1 MKMCFFWMHWTGELP
16 FYRVYIMDAK
26 KLLLIKSLVTSRP
39 VSSCFREIAEL
50 IEKGQV
56 LYSDKHF
63 HSHN

>member
-1 MKMCFFWMHWTGELP
+1 
-16 FYRVYIMDAK
+16 MDAK

-63 HSHN
+63 HSQLKTFLFWHEF

>member
-1 MKMCFFWMHWTGELP
+1 
-16 FYRVYIMDAK
+16 MDAK

-63 HSHN
+63 HIHN

>member
-1 MKMCFFWMHWTGELP
+1 
-16 FYRVYIMDAK
+16 MDAK

-63 HSHN
+63 HSHNQKHFYFGMNFENSLKLTKIV